1 MGGVAVGR
9 VISVANQKGGVGKT
23 TTAVNLAASLSL
35 AGCRTL
41 LIDLDPQAS
50 ATSGLRARP
59 EPDRPTIYDVI
70 RGNETAEAAG
80 RPGGME
86 LLFIIPATRELI
98 GAEVELVSIMAREHR
113 LREALHEIRDS
124 YEYIL
129 IDCPPSLGL
138 LAINGLTASDSV
150 LVPVQ
155 CEYYALEGLS
165 ALMKT
170 VDVIR
175 TRLNGQLSIEGLLPT
190 MFDTRNSLDHQVIDE
205 MHRHFPNR
213 VFSTLIPRN
222 VRLSEAPS
230 HGVPAVVYDPNSRGA
245 QAYRALAAE
254 ILGVRPEASAED
266 EAKTGATEP
275 GEGHATEAHTTEPQP
290 QTRDDRTDE
299 SEPATQPG
307 AEEIPTSPMEAAA
320 EGHGETQGTGND
332 EEGKGW
338 E

>member
-1 MGGVAVGR
+1 MGR

-35 AGCRTL
+35 AGRSTL

-50 ATSGLRARP
+50 ATSGLRAKP

-70 RGNETAEAAG
+70 TGNEPAEAAV
-80 RPGGME
+80 RPGGMD

-98 GAEVELVSIMAREHR
+98 GAEVELVSAMAREHR
-113 LREALHEIRDS
+113 LREALHDIRDS

-170 VDVIR
+170 VEVIR
-175 TRLNGQLSIEGLLPT
+175 TRLNGQLGIEGLLPT
-190 MFDTRNSLDHQVIDE
+190 MFDTRNSLDHQVIEE

-230 HGVPAVVYDPNSRGA
+230 HGVPAVVYDPNSKGA
-245 QAYRALAAE
+245 QAYQALAAE
-254 ILGVRPEASAED
+254 ILGERPEASPAEEEQPVVAEPAVPD
-266 EAKTGATEP
+266 TGETQLAE
-275 GEGHATEAHTTEPQP
+275 EQP
-290 QTRDDRTDE
+290 KAREE
-299 SEPATQPG
+299 SAEESTPATQP
-307 AEEIPTSPMEAAA
+307 ARADVPASPLEAAP
-320 EGHGETQGTGND
+320 EGHGETHGASSGND